1 MAGEGAQ
8 SRRSLAP
15 MNFLEKLRAAAR
27 QNKSWLCVGLDSEL
41 SKIPT
46 FVRERHGTHAVFEFN
61 RAIIE
66 ATSDLV
72 CAYKINLAFY
82 EMLGPIGLEILSKTR
97 ELIPQEIPVIA
108 DAKRGDIEN
117 TARAYAKALFEYY
130 RFDAAT
136 VNPLMGFDSIA
147 PFLEYSEK
155 CAFLLV
161 RTSNPGARD
170 FQELNCAG
178 KPLYQHIA
186 EKAYQWNTRQNVGV
200 VVGATAPQELSL
212 VRGIVG
218 DEMPILVPG
227 VGAQGGDLER
237 AVKNSVNSRSELAI
251 ITASRSVLFAS
262 QERDFAQAARK
273 AAQELRDAINRFRA

>member
-15 MNFLEKLRAAAR
+15 MNFLEKLQAAAR

-82 EMLGPIGLEILSKTR
+82 EMLGPVGLEILSKTR

>member
-1 MAGEGAQ
+1 MA
-8 SRRSLAP
+8 
-15 MNFLEKLRAAAR
+15 FLNKLLTAAR
-27 QNKSWLCVGLDSEL
+27 RNDSWLCIGLDSEL
-41 SKIPT
+41 SKLPP
-46 FVRERHGTHAVFEFN
+46 FLRDDAHAVLEFN

-72 CAYKINLAFY
+72 CAYKPNLAFY
-82 EMLGPIGLEILSKTR
+82 EMLGPVGLEILSKTC
-97 ELIPQEIPVIA
+97 EFIPPEIPVIA

-136 VNPLMGFDSIA
+136 VNPLLGFDSVA
-147 PFLEYSEK
+147 PFLEYPEK

-170 FQELNCAG
+170 FQELTCAG
-178 KPLYQHIA
+178 KPLYQHLA
-186 EKAYQWNTRQNVGV
+186 EKARQWNTRQNVGV

-218 DEMPILVPG
+218 DEMPMLVPG
-227 VGAQGGDLER
+227 VGAQAGDVEK
-237 AVKNSVNSRSELAI
+237 AVKSSVNAHSELAI

-273 AAQELRDAINRFRA
+273 AAMTLRDEINRYRAGPALEG

>member
-1 MAGEGAQ
+1 MVFLNKLLTAT
-8 SRRSLAP
+8 RR
-15 MNFLEKLRAAAR
+15 N
-27 QNKSWLCVGLDSEL
+27 NSWLCVGLDSEL

-46 FVRERHGTHAVFEFN
+46 FLRERPHAVFEFN

-72 CAYKINLAFY
+72 CAYKPNLAFY
-82 EMLGPIGLEILSKTR
+82 EMLGPAGLEILYKTR

-136 VNPLMGFDSIA
+136 VNPLMGFDSVA

-155 CAFLLV
+155 CVFLLV

-170 FQELNCAG
+170 FQELHCAG
-178 KPLYQHIA
+178 KPFYQHIA
-186 EKAYQWNTRQNVGV
+186 EKARQWNTKQNVGV
-200 VVGATAPQELSL
+200 VVGATAPDELAT
-212 VRGIVG
+212 VRQIVG

-227 VGAQGGDLER
+227 VGAQGGDLES
-237 AVKNSVNSRSELAI
+237 AVKNSVNSRGELAI

-262 QERDFAQAARK
+262 QERDFALAARK
-273 AAQELRDAINRFRA
+273 AAQALRDAINRFRA

>member
-1 MAGEGAQ
+1 MAGEDVR

-27 QNKSWLCVGLDSEL
+27 QNNSWLCVGLDSEL

-46 FVRERHGTHAVFEFN
+46 FVRERPHAVFEFN

-82 EMLGPIGLEILSKTR
+82 EMLGPAGLEILSKTR

-136 VNPLMGFDSIA
+136 VNPLMGFDSVA
-147 PFLEYSEK
+147 PFCEYPEK
-155 CAFLLV
+155 CAFILV

-186 EKAYQWNTRQNVGV
+186 EKARQWNTRQNVGV

-212 VRGIVG
+212 VRRIVG
-218 DEMPILVPG
+218 DEIPILVPG

-237 AVKNSVNSRSELAI
+237 AVKNSVNSRGELAI

>member
-82 EMLGPIGLEILSKTR
+82 EMLGPVGLEILSKTR

-186 EKAYQWNTRQNVGV
+186 EKARQWNTRQNVGV

-237 AVKNSVNSRSELAI
+237 AVKNSVNSRGELAI